1 MATRRINRRPL
12 RQAPIGDRRERIK
25 IHVRALAA
33 PVFDSVDFRE
43 AYDAGI
49 DTWAKVET
57 VDASGRN
64 DFDQVSLAAGA
75 THRFNIRYRPNVTS
89 ENIVGYKNEY
99 YQILTIDNPENRNL
113 SLILHCIVKGDD
125 TVEANQ

>member
-12 RQAPIGDRRERIK
+12 RQSPIGDRRDRIT
-25 IHVRALAA
+25 IHVRALTS
-33 PVFDSVDFRE
+33 PVFDSADFRE
-43 AYDAGI
+43 AYDVGI

-64 DFDQVSLAAGA
+64 DFDEVSLAVGA
-75 THRFNIRYRPNVTS
+75 THRFDVRYRPNVTS
-89 ENIVGYKNEY
+89 ENIIGYRDEY
-99 YQILTIDNPENRNL
+99 YQILRIDNPENRNL

-125 TVEANQ
+125 TSEANQ